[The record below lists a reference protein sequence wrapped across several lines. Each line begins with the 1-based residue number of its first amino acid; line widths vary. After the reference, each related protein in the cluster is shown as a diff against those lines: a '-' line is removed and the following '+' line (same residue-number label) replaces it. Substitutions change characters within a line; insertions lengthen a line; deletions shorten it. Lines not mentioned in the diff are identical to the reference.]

1 MTATPAWL
9 ASIEALFN
17 RGIAG
22 SAEAS
27 ALAQRLNATMIRIE
41 VHGITAVEASVMG
54 GRLALLAAGSKTEA
68 AAEVA
73 TGTSGARAGSTTA
86 DATIAGSPLALLRL
100 VRGGPTRRDPAA
112 AAQVRG
118 DAQIADSY
126 RRLFALARPD
136 LEEELSRVV
145 GDLPARRLAQFGA
158 RSFAWALRA
167 QRTAGDNVAEYLQ
180 EESRDLVNRAEL
192 EEFLRGVDAVRDT
205 AERIEAR
212 LKRLERM
219 PKGPPA

>member
-27 ALAQRLNATMIRIE
+27 ALAQRLNATRIRIE
-41 VHGITAVEASVMG
+41 VRGFTAVEAGVTG
-54 GRLALLAAGSKTEA
+54 GRLALLTVESKTA
-68 AAEVA
+68 ATADVA
-73 TGTSGARAGSTTA
+73 TGASGERAGIKAA
-86 DATIAGSPLALLRL
+86 DATIAGSPLALLQL

-112 AAQVRG
+112 AQVRG
-118 DAQIADSY
+118 DAQIADAY

-136 LEEELSRVV
+136 LEEELSHVV
-145 GDLPARRLAQFGA
+145 GDFPARRLAQFGA
-158 RSFAWALRA
+158 RSFAWARKA
-167 QRTAGDNVAEYLQ
+167 RRTAGDNVAEYLQ

-219 PKGPPA
+219 PKGPRA